1 MVLTQAAAQTRPGAD
16 FCPDVQDRPGAVLG
30 RPRSGPAWVGGG
42 PRSLRARSGV
52 AELLLLHRLR
62 ATAPA
67 GMPAGMSE
75 QAARVIGLTAE
86 AWLVGGSAGKP

>member
-1 MVLTQAAAQTRPGAD
+1 MVLTQAAAQARPGGGA
-16 FCPDVQDRPGAVLG
+16 CLDVQERPGVVLG
-30 RPRSGPAWVGGG
+30 RPRAGPAWAEGGS
-42 PRSLRARSGV
+42 RSLRARSGV

-62 ATAPA
+62 AGAPA
-67 GMPAGMSE
+67 GMPE

>member
-16 FCPDVQDRPGAVLG
+16 SCPDVQDRPGAVLG
-30 RPRSGPAWVGGG
+30 RPRSGPVWAGGG

-67 GMPAGMSE
+67 GMSE

>member
-1 MVLTQAAAQTRPGAD
+1 
-16 FCPDVQDRPGAVLG
+16 
-30 RPRSGPAWVGGG
+30 
-42 PRSLRARSGV
+42 LRARSGV

-62 ATAPA
+62 AGAPA
-67 GMPAGMSE
+67 GMPE